1 MEFAHDIPIPDN
13 NIDTYLEIIVDFVA
27 LEDCEDLHRFK
38 KRNVI
43 INDGH
48 TINWVIELWVY

>member
-1 MEFAHDIPIPDN
+1 MEFAHDIPIPDSM
-13 NIDTYLEIIVDFVA
+13 DTLNDVDLVT

-38 KRNVI
+38 NKNVI

-48 TINWVIELWVY
+48 IINWVVES

>member
-1 MEFAHDIPIPDN
+1 MKFAHDIPIPDN

-48 TINWVIELWVY
+48 TINWVIEL

>member
-27 LEDCEDLHRFK
+27 LEDCEDRHRFK
-38 KRNVI
+38 NKNVI

-48 TINWVIELWVY
+48 IVNWVVES

>member
-1 MEFAHDIPIPDN
+1 MEFVHDIPIPNN
-13 NIDTYLEIIVDFVA
+13 NIDTYLEINVDFVA
-27 LEDCEDLHRFK
+27 LEDCEDLYGFK

-48 TINWVIELWVY
+48 TINWVVEL